1 VCLAY
6 KTNDQKTR
14 LIIGSSLDFQQIRV
28 FPEGLG
34 IQKVDPVLLQIGLA
48 FIVIVLESAHEYKI
62 FLFYSLGKIGG
73 ESGEAANAALSG
85 VAKAARLFRFAK
97 GVTL

>member
-48 FIVIVLESAHEYKI
+48 FIVITRKRS
-62 FLFYSLGKIGG
+62 
-73 ESGEAANAALSG
+73 
-85 VAKAARLFRFAK
+85 
-97 GVTL
+97 